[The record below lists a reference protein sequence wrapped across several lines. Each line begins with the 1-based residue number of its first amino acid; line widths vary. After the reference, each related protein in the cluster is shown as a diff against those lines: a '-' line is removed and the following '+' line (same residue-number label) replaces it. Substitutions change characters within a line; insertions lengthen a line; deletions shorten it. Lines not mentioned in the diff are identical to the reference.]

1 MDSLKTLM
9 DQKNYNL
16 VIKLTENS
24 NDAIALFYRL
34 SALLAVGQ
42 SEEALNL
49 IKTKRLIMQK
59 KLALLIKFHIE
70 ILCLLKRFDEAYEEL
85 KYYEELPY
93 ESQEVEE
100 ILRSMPAY
108 IRNEER
114 TVYVPPMDEDQI
126 REKLINGNDGEVLAC
141 LDRIKT
147 LPLLDPFNIAI
158 FKVMT
163 SRERQVIRSIALLVL
178 VYKKYDKEVKFLHHD
193 KMITVVPAELDDP
206 FIIPGYSSIE
216 EFSNALH
223 SEYHDP
229 SIADDALNIV
239 SSYLLYNYPDKLDL
253 TGDES
258 LVIFGYIA
266 KKLLRINIDDLQ
278 SVCESKG
285 LDYSKV
291 IKRIEEVEE
300 DLNHF

>member
-59 KLALLIKFHIE
+59 RLSLLIKFHIE

-100 ILRSMPAY
+100 VLRSMPTY
-108 IRNEER
+108 IRNEEKVAYKR
-114 TVYVPPMDEDQI
+114 PIDDDEL
-126 REKLINGNDGEVLAC
+126 REMLVNGNDGEILAS
-141 LDRIKT
+141 LDRIKN
-147 LPLLDPFNIAI
+147 LVDFAPFLLGIL
-158 FKVMT
+158 KVAQT
-163 SRERQVIRSIALLVL
+163 HKRQVIRSIALLVL

-193 KMITVVPAELDDP
+193 KMITLIPADLDDP

-216 EFSNALH
+216 EFSYALQ

-229 SIADDALNIV
+229 SIADNALNVI

-253 TGDES
+253 NKEES
-258 LVIFGYIA
+258 LVIFGYLA
-266 KKLLRINIDDLQ
+266 KKLLKINIDDLE
-278 SVCESKG
+278 SVCEKKG

-291 IKRIEEVEE
+291 SKRIEEVEE
-300 DLNHF
+300 DLVHF

>member
-9 DQKNYNL
+9 DQKNYEL

-59 KLALLIKFHIE
+59 RLSLLIKFHIE

-100 ILRSMPAY
+100 VLRSMPTY
-108 IRNEER
+108 IRNEEKAA
-114 TVYVPPMDEDQI
+114 YKKPIDDDEL
-126 REKLINGNDGEVLAC
+126 REMLVNGNDGEILAS
-141 LDRIKT
+141 LDRIKN
-147 LPLLDPFNIAI
+147 LVDFAPFLLGIL
-158 FKVMT
+158 KVAQT
-163 SRERQVIRSIALLVL
+163 HKRQVIRSIALLVL

-193 KMITVVPAELDDP
+193 KMITLVPADLDDP

-216 EFSNALH
+216 EFSYALQ

-229 SIADDALNIV
+229 SIADNALNVI

-253 TGDES
+253 SKEES
-258 LVIFGYIA
+258 LVIFGYLA
-266 KKLLRINIDDLQ
+266 KKLLKINIDDLE
-278 SVCESKG
+278 SVCEKKG

-291 IKRIEEVEE
+291 SKRIEEVEE
-300 DLNHF
+300 DLVHF

>member
-42 SEEALNL
+42 SEDALNL

-59 KLALLIKFHIE
+59 RLGLLIKFHIE

-100 ILRSMPAY
+100 VLRSMPTY
-108 IRNEER
+108 IRNEEKAAYTR
-114 TVYVPPMDEDQI
+114 PIDEDEL
-126 REKLINGNDGEVLAC
+126 REKLIGGNDGEILAS
-141 LDRIKT
+141 LDRIKSIPD
-147 LPLLDPFNIAI
+147 LAPFLLGILRIAQSH
-158 FKVMT
+158 K
-163 SRERQVIRSIALLVL
+163 RQVIRSIALLVL

-193 KMITVVPAELDDP
+193 KLITVIPAELNDP
-206 FIIPGYSSIE
+206 FIVPGYSSIE
-216 EFSNALH
+216 EFSYALQ
-223 SEYHDP
+223 SAYHDP
-229 SIADDALNIV
+229 SISNNALNVI

-253 TGDES
+253 SPEES

-266 KKLLRINIDDLQ
+266 KKLLKINIDDLEI
-278 SVCESKG
+278 VCENKG
-285 LDYSKV
+285 LNYSK
-291 IKRIEEVEE
+291 IKSRMDEVEE
-300 DLNHF
+300 DLNNF